1 MIDQN
6 GFRMGASASC
16 LLPIFRAAD
25 VMARETTN
33 CVEWPDIDVV
43 TDRNNLRK
51 LLEFLGFAYREI
63 ELARGR
69 RSRHS
74 IVN

>member
-1 MIDQN
+1 MHPALFLY
-6 GFRMGASASC
+6 G
-16 LLPIFRAAD
+16 D
-25 VMARETTN
+25 VYEHF
-33 CVEWPDIDVV
+33 
-43 TDRNNLRK
+43 